1 MSNLFSNLFNNKNLS
16 EIKEKFSDELHII
29 NSEDKNGD
37 EELYAMMLNILRLR
51 KVEAKEIMIPRVDLH
66 WVDINTSIEDAAA
79 KIVSCGESR
88 IPVFDEKHENADE
101 IIVITHEGAIERGT
115 HDELLALNGEY
126 SKLYKYQFKDQ

>member
-51 KVEAKEIMIPRVDLH
+51 KVEAKEIMIRTLFCYPKYNNYICRRFN
-66 WVDINTSIEDAAA
+66 IRQKYA
-79 KIVSCGESR
+79 C
-88 IPVFDEKHENADE
+88 
-101 IIVITHEGAIERGT
+101 ER
-115 HDELLALNGEY
+115 LV
-126 SKLYKYQFKDQ
+126 